1 MSTRSGKSQIFTI
14 SRTGQDLRQI
24 TKAGNNFQPDWSK

>member
-14 SRTGQDLRQI
+14 ARTGQNLHQI
-24 TKAGNNFQPDWSK
+24 TKAGNNTMPDWSR